1 VAVVMLALGTANAV
15 SALARDTSRLQRV
28 FDAVQIVD
36 VANSTGGA
44 ITIVGDETV
53 DAVTIDMTVSRGLE
67 TPSHSE
73 RVEGNRLVMRSECLW
88 LVQLFCQVDYLIHV
102 PPGIS
107 VIARADGRSVEVS
120 NVHGFLDLESDGGS
134 VEVRGGESDSVR
146 LDSDGGSIEVTGLS
160 AASIE
165 ANADGGGVLL
175 DLAGAPIS
183 VIASSDG
190 SDVEI
195 VLPDTTDAY
204 RVDVTSNGGSTS
216 ADVRTDPASDRTIT
230 ASSNGGDVIVR
241 YRST

>member
-1 VAVVMLALGTANAV
+1 
-15 SALARDTSRLQRV
+15 
-28 FDAVQIVD
+28 
-36 VANSTGGA
+36 
-44 ITIVGDETV
+44 
-53 DAVTIDMTVSRGLE
+53 
-67 TPSHSE
+67 
-73 RVEGNRLVMRSECLW
+73 
-88 LVQLFCQVDYLIHV
+88 
-102 PPGIS
+102 
-107 VIARADGRSVEVS
+107 VEVS

-146 LDSDGGSIEVTGLS
+146 LDSGGGSIEVTGLS

-183 VIASSDG
+183 VIASSNG
-190 SDVEI
+190 GDVEI

-230 ASSNGGDVIVR
+230 ASSNGGDVVVR
-241 YRST
+241 YRTA